1 MEDNLRKILT
11 LLITTIDRKMYG
23 RYDKDWYFVRRVVDR
38 MLNYEQD
45 YDWAET
51 QAQHETDIADKYYG
65 QKDVDGHHR

>member
-45 YDWAET
+45 YDCAASGAEL
-51 QAQHETDIADKYYG
+51 ETDVADKYYSK
-65 QKDVDGHHR
+65 QKD

>member
-1 MEDNLRKILT
+1 MDDNLRKILT

-45 YDWAET
+45 YDRAEDGAQAET
-51 QAQHETDIADKYYG
+51 DVADKYYSK
-65 QKDVDGHHR
+65 QKD

>member
-45 YDWAET
+45 YDTAEDGAQAET
-51 QAQHETDIADKYYG
+51 DVADKYYSK
-65 QKDVDGHHR
+65 QD

>member
-1 MEDNLRKILT
+1 MENNLRQILI

-45 YDWAET
+45 YDWAASGAEL
-51 QAQHETDIADKYYG
+51 ETDVADKYYSK
-65 QKDVDGHHR
+65 QKD

>member
-1 MEDNLRKILT
+1 MDDNLRKILT

-45 YDWAET
+45 YDTAEDGAQAET
-51 QAQHETDIADKYYG
+51 DVADKYYSK
-65 QKDVDGHHR
+65 QD